1 MLDLP
6 VEVIGGFAGLLCTVS
21 FLPQVIKIFRS
32 KNTRDIS
39 LLTFSV
45 LAIGVLIW
53 FIYGLMI
60 KDIPVIMTN
69 ISIFILTISIV
80 FMKLKY
86 K

>member
-1 MLDLP
+1 MP
-6 VEVIGGFAGLLCTVS
+6 VEIIIGGCAGILCTLS

-39 LLTFSV
+39 LSTFSIFS
-45 LAIGVLIW
+45 IGVFLW
-53 FIYGLMI
+53 FIYGLLI
-60 KDIPVIMTN
+60 KDIPIIMTN
-69 ISIFILTISIV
+69 IAIFILALSIV

>member
-1 MLDLP
+1 MP
-6 VEVIGGFAGLLCTVS
+6 IEIIGGCAGILCTVS

-39 LLTFSV
+39 LVTFSIFS
-45 LAIGVLIW
+45 IGVFLW
-53 FIYGLMI
+53 AIYGFLI

-69 ISIFILTISIV
+69 IAIFVLALSIV

>member
-1 MLDLP
+1 MP
-6 VEVIGGFAGLLCTVS
+6 VEIIGGLAGILCTVS

-39 LLTFSV
+39 LLMFSI
-45 LAIGVLIW
+45 LSAGVFLW
-53 FIYGLMI
+53 FIYGLLI

-69 ISIFILTISIV
+69 IAIFFLVLSIV

>member
-1 MLDLP
+1 MS
-6 VEVIGGFAGLLCTVS
+6 VEIIIGGCAGILCTLS

-39 LLTFSV
+39 LSTFSIFS
-45 LAIGVLIW
+45 IGVFLW
-53 FIYGLMI
+53 FIYGLLI
-60 KDIPVIMTN
+60 KDILIIMTN
-69 ISIFILTISIV
+69 IAIFILALSIV